1 MKKRLAKTAA
11 FSVALCLALTGVVN
25 RWNPVAM
32 FFVFMFTILVW
43 EWYAEVQ

>member
-11 FSVALCLALTGVVN
+11 FSVALCLTLAGVMN
-25 RWNPVAM
+25 RWSPIIM
-32 FFVFMFTILVW
+32 FFVFMLMLLVW